1 MKLSK
6 YLKSVLFVLFFVVSA
21 QQVNAQTY
29 KFVAKSFSVLEKN
42 NRGKWGEWSDLQNTS
57 LVITLDTSKNRII
70 VYSQE
75 IQLYEI
81 LEYGDQIESETDLIF
96 PFTCTDDDGQPFS
109 ISIITRKNQ
118 GNRKQMYINHPKAI
132 VVYNIEN
139 LPDSLNKKE

>member
-1 MKLSK
+1 MSMTKHINGL
-6 YLKSVLFVLFFVVSA
+6 LFVLFMIVSA

-42 NRGKWGEWSDLQNTS
+42 NRGKWGEWSELQNTS
-57 LVITLDTSKNRII
+57 LVITLDTNKNRIV

-81 LEYGDQIESETDLIF
+81 LEYGDQTESETDLIY
-96 PFTCTDDDGQPFS
+96 PFTCTDDDGKPFT

-118 GNRKQMYINHPKAI
+118 GNRKQMYINHPNVI
-132 VVYNIEN
+132 IVYNIEN
-139 LPDSLNKKE
+139 LPDSISRKE